1 MVLPGEYDHASPL
14 VRKLAYEHSSMA
26 DAGYLSHVES
36 EIVRAV
42 TIADSLREP
51 ARCSFGVG
59 HEDAVA
65 FNRRFRM
72 KNGQSWT
79 HPGQGNPDII
89 EPAGPIDP
97 VVSVIGAYD
106 SDGHLTGCV
115 VNYACHATTNPDGIS
130 ANWIYYL
137 ERTIQAVLGSRA
149 VVVFLQGFCG
159 DITQVD
165 NRSPWKSPAG
175 EQYARLVGGSIGAEV
190 VKVLLKSHAGPAGP
204 TSASSQVVSMNRRL
218 PSRPKVEQAHATV
231 SKPPKEVGMTNWL
244 FAKETVMLDAL
255 ASKSPK
261 LEVEVQAIQVGPAV
275 LVSAPGE
282 MFCQFGLDIRKGSPF
297 KITMPVELA
306 NGCVGYIATEEALG
320 PHGGGYETRLTSY
333 TNAEPSAGRQMVEIG
348 VKLAK
353 GFTPGQVPEP
363 EKAPSFN
370 ADPDGP
376 APRPWSY
383 GNVPPE
389 LS

>member
-1 MVLPGEYDHASPL
+1 M
-14 VRKLAYEHSSMA
+14 
-26 DAGYLSHVES
+26 
-36 EIVRAV
+36 
-42 TIADSLREP
+42 
-51 ARCSFGVG
+51 
-59 HEDAVA
+59 
-65 FNRRFRM
+65 
-72 KNGQSWT
+72 
-79 HPGQGNPDII
+79 
-89 EPAGPIDP
+89 
-97 VVSVIGAYD
+97 
-106 SDGHLTGCV
+106 
-115 VNYACHATTNPDGIS
+115 NYACHATTNPDGIS

-218 PSRPKVEQAHATV
+218 PSRPKVEQALATV

-363 EKAPSFN
+363 EKAPPFN